1 MIKEFYYYLEAI
13 LDSFSVLKALLPQ
26 KYFKNLSQNPIER
39 RENANI
45 MWKLERFNSTDEK

>member
-1 MIKEFYYYLEAI
+1 LIKEFYYYLETN
-13 LDSFSVLKALLPQ
+13 LDSFSVLKALLLQ

-45 MWKLERFNSTDEK
+45 M